1 MVLVAQIVV
10 AVAALY
16 LLALSGTAMVR
27 PARAKRFLE
36 AHASTARL
44 HALELALRLVV
55 GLAFVRA
62 APTMRGAEVVAL
74 GGWILVA
81 TTLGLAVTPW
91 RVHRRFATWSVPM
104 ATRSMALVAIGALLG
119 GVAIVAALLLGPRV
133 A

>member
-1 MVLVAQIVV
+1 MELVAQIVV

-27 PARAKRFLE
+27 PARAKWFLE

-55 GLAFVRA
+55 GLAFIRA

-74 GGWILVA
+74 SGWILVV

-91 RVHRRFATWSVPM
+91 RVHRRFANWSVPM
-104 ATRSMALVAIGALLG
+104 ATQSMALVAVGALLG
-119 GVAIVAALLLGPRV
+119 GVAIAAALLLGPR
-133 A
+133 AA